1 MSSASSTFVPRL
13 VRLLSNVHAVKKEG
27 AGAFS
32 RQHFPKTLAALC
44 ASSFGIGF
52 YGMHRMQQN
61 RQLEWERRQEEA
73 EAQFYK
79 VHGAKKVSNLPR
91 KLSVGTT
98 SI

>member
-1 MSSASSTFVPRL
+1 MPRL
-13 VRLLSNVHAVKKEG
+13 VRLLSTVHGVKKEG

-32 RQHFPKTLAALC
+32 RQHFPKTLAGICTL
-44 ASSFGIGF
+44 SFGIGF
-52 YGMHRMQQN
+52 YGMNSFQQN

-79 VHGAKKVSNLPR
+79 VHVAKKVPKLPR